1 MASTS
6 TSISPQPSQ
15 QQQSR
20 TATLAEVL
28 DQLAKFDGPPE
39 LFLAAMLQVQ
49 CKIAPSEGGTIL
61 RHTGSGKVDV
71 LGVYPPLAPNAPAP
85 AWLTKAVEVSL
96 AVQGKDTVTKPL
108 PDLGSGLY
116 ETTPSNHL
124 ILLPLRSGGITGFEA
139 FLVNSNNPAIIARA
153 RERLE
158 LTTSLLS
165 LYEMRQTLA
174 RRNVDLERLR
184 ESMEVLASLNEHSRI
199 KAAGMA
205 LCNEVAS
212 RWLSERVSLGFLHGR
227 YVKVAAMSHTEK
239 FTRKMKLVQDIE
251 SSMEECLDQ
260 DIEVIHPPA
269 AGAAY
274 VCRAANDLSNRHGPT
289 TVLSLPLRR
298 EGKVIGVITVERA
311 IDKPFSIDEV
321 ETLRLMCDL
330 CTARLSEL
338 HEHDRWIG
346 AKAVQSSRKAAS
358 WFVGAEHTW
367 IKLIGIAV
375 IAFLAFAILVKG
387 PDRVDATFII
397 EATERQ
403 VVTAPYSGYLTEVFV
418 EPNSV
423 VKQGEVIAKLDTSE
437 LTLQIAAAKAEKA
450 SYVTEANQAE
460 AENKPSQVQIALAKA
475 AKVDAQIDLLEH
487 QRSQANIVAKIDG
500 VIIAGD
506 LKQQIGVLVEPKTI
520 LFEIAPLEQVRAE
533 LSIPEDR
540 IADVSLASKGDM
552 ASASAPGTYLP
563 FAIERI
569 NPVAEVVDQKNVFKA
584 RAKLD
589 ASDRLLTMIRDGEIK
604 IGSKGVAKIVVGE
617 RSYGYLWTRDLVNW
631 MRMKLW
637 L

>member
-6 TSISPQPSQ
+6 TTISTQPPPQ
-15 QQQSR
+15 QQNRS
-20 TATLAEVL
+20 ATLAEVL
-28 DQLAKFDGPPE
+28 EQLAKFDGPPE
-39 LFLAAMLQVQ
+39 QFLAAMLQVQ

-61 RHTGSGKVDV
+61 RHTGEGKVDV
-71 LGVYPPLAPNAPAP
+71 LGVYPPLAPNAQAP
-85 AWLTKAVEVSL
+85 AWLSRAVEVSL
-96 AVQGKDTVTKPL
+96 TAQGKDTIVKPL
-108 PDLGSGLY
+108 PDIGSGLY

-124 ILLPLRSGGITGFEA
+124 ILIPLRSGGITGFEA
-139 FLVNSNNPAIIARA
+139 FLVNSNNPAIVARA

-184 ESMEVLASLNEHSRI
+184 ESMEVVACLNEHSRM
-199 KAAGMA
+199 KAATMA

-212 RWLSERVSLGFLHGR
+212 RWLCERVALGFLHGR

-251 SSMEECLDQ
+251 SAMEECLDQ
-260 DIEVIHPPA
+260 DIEVIHPA
-269 AGAAY
+269 QQGAAY
-274 VCRAANDLSNRHGPT
+274 VCRAASDLANRHGPT
-289 TVLSLPLRR
+289 TVLSIPLRR
-298 EGKVIGVITVERA
+298 EDKVIGVLTIERA
-311 IDKPFSIDEV
+311 VNKPYTIDEV

-330 CTARLSEL
+330 CAARLSEL

-346 AKAVQSSRKAAS
+346 AKALQSSRKAAS

-367 IKLIGIAV
+367 VKLIGLAI
-375 IAFLAFAILVKG
+375 IGFLAFAIFVKG
-387 PDRVDATFII
+387 PDRIDATFII
-397 EATERQ
+397 EATQRQ
-403 VVTAPYSGYLTEVFV
+403 VVTAPYSGYLTEVLV

-423 VKQGEVIAKLDTSE
+423 VKKGDIIARLDTAE

-450 SYVTEANQAE
+450 SYETEANQAE
-460 AENKPSQVQIALAKA
+460 AEGKTAQKQIALAKA
-475 AKVDAQIDLLEH
+475 AKVDAQIDLLQH
-487 QRSQANIVAKIDG
+487 QRSQAAIVAKIDG
-500 VIIAGD
+500 VVIAGD
-506 LKQQIGVLVEPKTI
+506 LKQQIGILVEPKTI
-520 LFEIAPLEQVRAE
+520 LFEIAPLQHVRAE
-533 LSIPEDR
+533 LAIPEAR
-540 IADVSLASKGDM
+540 IADVSLQSKGDM

-569 NPVAEVVDQKNVFKA
+569 NPVAEVVEQKNVFKA

-589 ASDRLLTMIRDGEIK
+589 TTQQLQAMIQNGEIK
-604 IGSKGVAKIVVGE
+604 IGSKGVAKINVGE
-617 RSYGYLWTRDLVNW
+617 KSYGYLWTRDLVNW

>member
-1 MASTS
+1 MAST
-6 TSISPQPSQ
+6 TTISPQPPQ

-20 TATLAEVL
+20 PATLVEVL
-28 DQLAKFDGPPE
+28 DQLARFDGPPE

-49 CKIAPSEGGTIL
+49 CRIAPAEGGVIF
-61 RHTGSGKVDV
+61 RHTGEGKVDV
-71 LGVYPPLAPNAPAP
+71 LGAYPSLTPDAPTP
-85 AWLTKAVEVSL
+85 AWLSRAVEVSL

-108 PDLGSGLY
+108 PDMGGGLY
-116 ETTPSNHL
+116 EATPSNHL
-124 ILLPLRSGGITGFEA
+124 ILLPLRSGGSAGFQA
-139 FLVNSNNPAIIARA
+139 FLVNSGNPAIIARA

-158 LTTSLLS
+158 LTTSLLN
-165 LYEMRQTLA
+165 LYEMRQMLA
-174 RRNVDLERLR
+174 RRNVDLQRLR
-184 ESMEVLASLNEHSRI
+184 ESMEVLASLNEHSRM

-212 RWLSERVSLGFLHGR
+212 RWLAERVSLGFLHGR

-251 SSMEECLDQ
+251 AAMEECLDQ

-298 EGKVIGVITVERA
+298 EEKVIGVVTVERA

-330 CTARLSEL
+330 GTARLSEL

-346 AKAVQSSRKAAS
+346 AKAMHSSRKAAS

-375 IAFLAFAILVKG
+375 IAFLAFAVLVKG

-423 VKQGEVIAKLDTSE
+423 VKQGDVIARLDTAE
-437 LTLQIAAAKAEKA
+437 LTLQIAAARAEKA
-450 SYVTEANQAE
+450 SHVTEANQAE
-460 AENKPSQVQIALAKA
+460 AENKPSQVQIALARA
-475 AKVDAQIDLLEH
+475 AKVDARIDLLEH
-487 QRSQANIVAKIDG
+487 QRSQAAIVAKIDG

-506 LKQQIGVLVEPKTI
+506 LKQQIGILVEPKTI

-540 IADVSLASKGDM
+540 IADVSLTSKGDM
-552 ASASAPGTYLP
+552 ASASAPGAYIP